1 MQERIKQL
9 EQSRS
14 RHAVE
19 AEDTL
24 NSVTCKLELELK
36 EKDDQLIK
44 EVTELQQRSEEQLS
58 QMKNFYEIEKEKV
71 ELRVNEEKERSN
83 KRISQI

>member
-36 EKDDQLIK
+36 EKDD
-44 EVTELQQRSEEQLS
+44 
-58 QMKNFYEIEKEKV
+58 
-71 ELRVNEEKERSN
+71 
-83 KRISQI
+83 